1 MIDNLHV
8 LAWHKSA
15 MGFAGA
21 FGFMAAVVLAVIV
34 GTLYNIPEFED
45 FRCSPYLGWQEKA
58 AFKPLGHGLYKLE
71 INWYMTPFHKEVNNC
86 FSPIVYW

>member
-1 MIDNLHV
+1 
-8 LAWHKSA
+8 